1 MNAKTNLTDGMVE
14 WGVVCLPKPGE
25 TQSGDGYVIKAF
37 PDGVLVAGMDGLGHG
52 EEAAAATKVAAA
64 TLESYAHEPLVSLV
78 QRCHRELK
86 DTRGV
91 AMSLASFNPRENV
104 MAWIGVGNVEG
115 LLIRGHPG
123 AMGRRA
129 EDRTRERLLVLGGVV
144 GYRIPTLRSRVAPV
158 SHGDYLIL
166 ATDGIHVDFAERLPF
181 GLNPQALAD
190 HISGHHFKGTD
201 DSLVLVVRYV
211 GRTHAPD
218 SF

>member
-1 MNAKTNLTDGMVE
+1 MGTYGSLT
-14 WGVVCLPKPGE
+14 
-25 TQSGDGYVIKAF
+25 
-37 PDGVLVAGMDGLGHG
+37 AGILSHD
-52 EEAAAATKVAAA
+52 
-64 TLESYAHEPLVSLV
+64 
-78 QRCHRELK
+78 HR
-86 DTRGV
+86 
-91 AMSLASFNPRENV
+91 SLAKAISLAEREDS
-104 MAWIGVGNVEG
+104 A
-115 LLIRGHPG
+115 
-123 AMGRRA
+123 A
-129 EDRTRERLLVLGGVV
+129 ERLLVLGGVV

-190 HISGHHFKGTD
+190 HISAHHFKGTD